1 MKKVLFYLGHPAQF
15 HFVKNTVARLKNNG
29 HEVLIL
35 IKTKDILE
43 DLLKED
49 GMDYVNIQSQLRG
62 KGKMAILKASFQRT
76 REVLRRARSFK
87 ADVLIGTDSSVAQA
101 AHLLRK
107 PAITVLEDDYEVIRN
122 LAKLTFPYT
131 DCILVP
137 TVCGVGP
144 YEKKKIGY
152 HGYMKL
158 AYLHPNVF
166 QPDKEILS
174 KYGIE
179 ENCVLIRLAKLA
191 AHHDVGIQGL
201 NVDLVKRIIQ
211 MAEQQGRKVY
221 ITSESEL
228 DESLRA
234 HQLKIHYKD
243 IHHVLAF
250 AGLLISDSQSM
261 SVEAAMLGAPSLR
274 FNDFAGKISVLEELE
289 HRYELTFALPSSE
302 PSKLCEKVEEMLELP
317 NLREVFQERRKKML
331 SEKIDVT
338 AFLTWFIENYPN
350 SKVTMRENIDYQWIF
365 K

>member
-1 MKKVLFYLGHPAQF
+1 M
-15 HFVKNTVARLKNNG
+15 
-29 HEVLIL
+29 LIL

-49 GMDYVNIQSQLRG
+49 GMDYVNIQNQPRG
-62 KGKMAILKASFQRT
+62 NGKLAILKASFQRT
-76 REVLRRARSFK
+76 REVLKQAKAFK
-87 ADVLIGTDSSVAQA
+87 ADVLIGTDSSVAQSA
-101 AHLLRK
+101 RLLRK

-144 YEKKKIGY
+144 YEEKKIGY

-166 QPDKEILS
+166 QPNKEILA
-174 KYGIE
+174 KYQLE
-179 ENCVLIRLAKLA
+179 ENCVLIRLAKLV
-191 AHHDVGIQGL
+191 AHHDAGIKGL
-201 NVDLVKRIIQ
+201 NVELVKRIIQ
-211 MAEQQGRKVY
+211 MAEQKGRRVY
-221 ITSESEL
+221 ITSETGLE
-228 DESLRA
+228 EALRPY
-234 HQLKIHYKD
+234 QLNIHYRD

-261 SVEAAMLGAPSLR
+261 SVEAAMLGVPSLR
-274 FNDFAGKISVLEELE
+274 FSDFAGRISVLEELE
-289 HRYELTFALPSSE
+289 QKYQLTFGIPTNE
-302 PSKLCEKVEEMLELP
+302 PQRLLSMVEELFAMPDLSDE
-317 NLREVFQERRKKML
+317 FGRRRQKML

-338 AFLTWFIENYPN
+338 AFLTWFIENYPESRRIMKN
-350 SKVTMRENIDYQWIF
+350 DPGYQWIF